1 MLVAGHV
8 DHGKSTLTGHLLALS
23 KQVSPRE
30 VRGAA
35 KTAAELGKKSFGFAF
50 LLDRAEEEVRHREH
64 YSIAHPGGDDVV
76 GARVAETAGFDDS
89 TAG

>member
-50 LLDRAEEEVRHREH
+50 LLDSAAEEVRHREH
-64 YSIAHPGGDDVV
+64 YSIAYPGGDAVA
-76 GARVAETAGFDDS
+76 GARAAETAGRYDS
-89 TAG
+89 SVG

>member
-35 KTAAELGKKSFGFAF
+35 KSAAELGKKSFGFAF

-64 YSIAHPGGDDVV
+64 YSVAYPRGDDVA
-76 GARVAETAGFDDS
+76 GTCAAETPGFHDS
-89 TAG
+89 TVR